1 MNYLS
6 WNEGVALL
14 SRTLGAPLSKPQ
26 LRAFAE
32 YVRGY
37 QLLLAGKAG
46 TGKTSFF
53 KALIAAKFSGAD
65 IYNIVKESK
74 QSIDWVLQDMDFYKN
89 RELVIDDI
97 GRESPKIEY
106 GERTEVLDLIMSYR
120 EEHCSHVR
128 THYVTNLTLEEL
140 GARYGERVVS
150 RLHYCQPIAFLDED
164 KRRAKRFN
172 VCPFNTCDVPAI
184 TSNKDTTEKGEFLE
198 EPLS

>member
-6 WNEGVALL
+6 WNEGVALF

-53 KALIAAKFSGAD
+53 KTLIAAKFSGAD

-74 QSIDWVLQDMDFYKN
+74 QSIDWILQDMDFYKD

-128 THYVTNLTLEEL
+128 THYVTNLSLEEL
-140 GARYGERVVS
+140 EARYGERVVS

-164 KRRAKRFN
+164 KRRPVVFGCSRVF
-172 VCPFNTCDVPAI
+172 
-184 TSNKDTTEKGEFLE
+184 STEGGVAM
-198 EPLS
+198 

>member
-6 WNEGVALL
+6 WNEGVELL

-26 LRAFAE
+26 LKAFGE

-120 EEHCSHVR
+120 EEHCPGVR

-140 GARYGERVVS
+140 EARYGERVVS

-164 KRRAKRFN
+164 KRRPKRFGGASN
-172 VCPFNTCDVPAI
+172 FSAVKI
-184 TSNKDTTEKGEFLE
+184 TEPQSEFQAE
-198 EPLS
+198 IDN

>member
-6 WNEGVALL
+6 WNEGVELL

-26 LRAFAE
+26 LKAFGE
-32 YVRGY
+32 YVRGW

-120 EEHCSHVR
+120 EEHCPGVR
-128 THYVTNLTLEEL
+128 THYVTNLSVEEL
-140 GARYGERVVS
+140 EARYGERVVS
-150 RLHYCQPIAFLDED
+150 RLHYCRPISFLDED

-172 VCPFNTCDVPAI
+172 VRPFSTTDVPII
-184 TSNKDTTEKGEFLE
+184 TPHEDASKKE
-198 EPLS
+198 EVPEELPF